1 MGSDKARDLQ
11 WPAWF
16 KVRFPAYGIPER
28 VRDAL
33 LGPRLTTNA
42 LGQRGEQSPVEHRL
56 AAVLAA
62 DVVDFAQRIAVD
74 EVSELERLRELR
86 GDDLVGGF
94 VIDECVKEQQAAL
107 CGRRPRRR

>member
-1 MGSDKARDLQ
+1 MRCLGLDLRPTRWANVVSKAL
-11 WPAWF
+11 
-16 KVRFPAYGIPER
+16 
-28 VRDAL
+28 
-33 LGPRLTTNA
+33 
-42 LGQRGEQSPVEHRL
+42 VEHRL